1 MEQGILCAPQ
11 AGPSFC
17 PVLSQWSER
26 LKLSACMRWIIFTSF
41 VGQLPVPQDVWLQ
54 GQPECTLKLAH
65 KLLAAVKDGWPDG
78 QSRQHG

>member
-54 GQPECTLKLAH
+54 GQPECTLKQLSRMAG
-65 KLLAAVKDGWPDG
+65 LMVKAGNMADRLW
-78 QSRQHG
+78 